1 MPFAIADGLKIAYEA
16 YGHGEP
22 VVFLHGV
29 GSDRSVWAEQLAA
42 FSERHTAIA
51 LDFRGHGASDVPD
64 EITREGFARD
74 INAVLD
80 ALRIGRA
87 HVVGLSM
94 GGVAA
99 LQFYLDFP
107 ARVLSL
113 TLADTFAYYPAW
125 HAGSEQRLA
134 AIDALDMPAIA
145 KARAPI
151 VLAPD
156 APAERLAFVEAAMAR
171 KDKRGYRASQEAT
184 WGGDFR
190 DRLHRIAVP
199 TLVLVGE
206 YDVPTP
212 PAMAEALAS
221 GILNARFVQLPHAGH
236 ISNLDN
242 APAFNA
248 TVKEFLAAQ

>member
-1 MPFAIADGLKIAYEA
+1 MPFAIAEGLKIAYEA
-16 YGHGEP
+16 RGAGEP

-29 GSDRSVWAEQLAA
+29 GSDRTVWADQLAA
-42 FSERHTAIA
+42 FSDRYQAIA
-51 LDFRGHGASDVPD
+51 LDFRGHGESDVPA

-74 INAVLD
+74 VNAVLD
-80 ALRIGRA
+80 ALLLPKA
-87 HVVGLSM
+87 HLVGLSM

-99 LQFYLDFP
+99 MQFYLDFP

-125 HAGSEQRLA
+125 HAGFEQRLA
-134 AIDALDMPAIA
+134 AIDAMDMRAIA
-145 KARAPI
+145 EARAPV
-151 VLAPD
+151 VLSPD
-156 APAERLAFVEAAMAR
+156 APSERLRFVVEAMAR

-190 DRLHRIAVP
+190 DRLGRITVP

-212 PAMAEALAS
+212 PAMAEALAD
-221 GILNARFVQLPHAGH
+221 GIPNARFVQLPHAGH

-248 TVKEFLAAQ
+248 AVREFLAG